1 MAPERQNKRQRA
13 STSNNDSSS
22 QSLNDPPGPER
33 QERQNKRQRAST
45 SNDGSSSQLLNDP
58 PRPERQNKRQR
69 ASASNNDSSSQPLN
83 NPPRP
88 QPSSLNVDPPP
99 SRPQPLNI
107 ASDHDSEDS
116 LTEEDDNIDLPS
128 MPVEPPAYVRREIET
143 IVSSSCIFVIILS
156 WGSSNQHRN
165 ELRREAVSP
174 SQLRSGLQYA
184 ALVLRCPDYHPV
196 SPLTGLQCT
205 MLALLQCLRWLA
217 PPACL
222 PRPAILKTAHKKI
235 PTLPFSGGM

>member
-1 MAPERQNKRQRA
+1 MAPERQSKRQRASTSNNDSSSQPLNDPSRPERQNKRQRA
-13 STSNNDSSS
+13 STSNND
-22 QSLNDPPGPER
+22 
-33 QERQNKRQRAST
+33 
-45 SNDGSSSQLLNDP
+45 SSSQLLNDP

-69 ASASNNDSSSQPLN
+69 ASASNNNSSSQLLN

-88 QPSSLNVDPPP
+88 QP
-99 SRPQPLNI
+99 LNI
-107 ASDHDSEDS
+107 ASASDHDFEDS

-156 WGSSNQHRN
+156 WGSSSNRHHN

-174 SQLRSGLQYA
+174 SQLRSGLQYT
-184 ALVLRCPDYHPV
+184 ALVLHCPDYPV
-196 SPLTGLQCT
+196 SPPTGLQCT
-205 MLALLQCLRWLA
+205 MLALLHCLRWLA
-217 PPACL
+217 PPPTCL

>member
-1 MAPERQNKRQRA
+1 MAPERQSKRQRASTSNNDSSSQPLNDPSRPERQNKRQRA
-13 STSNNDSSS
+13 STSNND
-22 QSLNDPPGPER
+22 
-33 QERQNKRQRAST
+33 
-45 SNDGSSSQLLNDP
+45 SSSQLLNDP

-69 ASASNNDSSSQPLN
+69 ASASNNNSSSQLLN

-88 QPSSLNVDPPP
+88 QP
-99 SRPQPLNI
+99 LNI
-107 ASDHDSEDS
+107 ASASDHDFEDS

-156 WGSSNQHRN
+156 WGSSSNQHRN

>member
-1 MAPERQNKRQRA
+1 VAPERQNKRQRA

-22 QSLNDPPGPER
+22 QSLNDPPGP
-33 QERQNKRQRAST
+33 ERQNKRQRAST

-156 WGSSNQHRN
+156 WGSSSNQHRN

-174 SQLRSGLQYA
+174 SQLPSGLQYA

>member
-1 MAPERQNKRQRA
+1 VAPERQNKRQRA

-33 QERQNKRQRAST
+33 QNKRQRAST
-45 SNDGSSSQLLNDP
+45 SNDGSSSQLFKNDP

-156 WGSSNQHRN
+156 WGSSSNQHRN

-205 MLALLQCLRWLA
+205 MLALLQCLLWLA

>member
-1 MAPERQNKRQRA
+1 VAPERQSKRQRASTSNNDSSSQPLNDPSRPERQNKRQRA
-13 STSNNDSSS
+13 STSNND
-22 QSLNDPPGPER
+22 
-33 QERQNKRQRAST
+33 
-45 SNDGSSSQLLNDP
+45 SSSQLLNDP

-69 ASASNNDSSSQPLN
+69 ASASNNNSSSQLLN

-88 QPSSLNVDPPP
+88 QP
-99 SRPQPLNI
+99 LNI
-107 ASDHDSEDS
+107 ASASDHDFEDS

-156 WGSSNQHRN
+156 WGSSSNRHHN

-174 SQLRSGLQYA
+174 SQLRSGLQYT
-184 ALVLRCPDYHPV
+184 ALVLHCPDYPV
-196 SPLTGLQCT
+196 SPPTGLQCT
-205 MLALLQCLRWLA
+205 MLALLHCLRWLA
-217 PPACL
+217 PPPTCL

>member
-1 MAPERQNKRQRA
+1 MAPERQSKRQRASTSNNDSSSQPLNDPSRPERQNKRQRA
-13 STSNNDSSS
+13 STSNND
-22 QSLNDPPGPER
+22 
-33 QERQNKRQRAST
+33 
-45 SNDGSSSQLLNDP
+45 SSSQLLNDP

-69 ASASNNDSSSQPLN
+69 ASASNNNSSSQLLN

-88 QPSSLNVDPPP
+88 QP
-99 SRPQPLNI
+99 LNI
-107 ASDHDSEDS
+107 ASASDHDFEDS

-156 WGSSNQHRN
+156 WGSSSNRHHN
-165 ELRREAVSP
+165 ELRKEAVSP
-174 SQLRSGLQYA
+174 SQLRSGLQYT
-184 ALVLRCPDYHPV
+184 ALVLHCPDYPV
-196 SPLTGLQCT
+196 SPPTGLQCT
-205 MLALLQCLRWLA
+205 MLALLHCLRWLA
-217 PPACL
+217 PPPTCL